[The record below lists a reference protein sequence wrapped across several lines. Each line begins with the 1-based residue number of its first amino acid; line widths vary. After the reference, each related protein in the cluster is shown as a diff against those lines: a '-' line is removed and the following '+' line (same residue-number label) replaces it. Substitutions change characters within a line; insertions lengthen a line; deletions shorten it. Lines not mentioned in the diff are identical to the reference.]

1 MTRFRST
8 AYCNGHIDI
17 DKELFLWSVIE
28 GRRDFALLFWSRG
41 KNKICAALIAALIYR
56 KRARRDNDASYN
68 ESADEFENLAV
79 QILDKFYQSSEH
91 ACTQAIIREI
101 PAFGNV
107 TWLQVAVAAEA
118 KQFIAQRAVQDVL
131 NNIWY
136 GCIDHHRVLNFTIV
150 FSTINLWYSGFLPYE
165 KELVATNDDI
175 SFVENRTSSKQKLSK
190 ESHEKRRL
198 LNRKKDIVSMQL
210 LQVSTDG
217 SNSPVDFVDV
227 GCWENTRTKVSDYFV
242 NIKTFLSAPYVKYLY
257 NLYFHV
263 LFLLL
268 FSYVILC
275 DFFPLYNFPMDKC
288 GVFTVPANR
297 NISVTD
303 NDSDQMAGSRNNSSR
318 KSIPYGFQQRSRP
331 ADSEILLAI
340 WVMTLL
346 FEEIRQLFS
355 TEAQSKR
362 NAITAYFKIFWN
374 KLDVLAIVLFF
385 IGFTLRF
392 VPISECFCAARI
404 VLSVD
409 LTIWFMRS
417 LDIFAAVKRL
427 GPKLVMIGEMVH
439 DLKFFMLMLIVFIL
453 AFGVSSY
460 SLIYGVQKF
469 SWHLPREIV
478 NLAYWQ
484 IFGELNALETF
495 EHNYKANGYAAFILL
510 VAYMAVVSILLVNL
524 LIAMFSNTFDR
535 LQTDTDRI
543 WKFQRYSLV
552 CEYLSRPS
560 LPPPLILV
568 SHFWRF
574 ILYTSARCIRSQ
586 CIQNKYREHSSRT
599 KYKKRLNEK
608 LTSIIEIAED
618 ALGDEVFYNHLKE
631 GRKLVDEVDLDEE
644 RVNSPHDTMFAKIR
658 TLENRIQ
665 TMNNQQAHMFEYLE
679 CLMDGLKSIGGD
691 RIRTPEGRRFDPDEA
706 LNNSQVDDDILLN
719 SYHYAGYHSI

>member
-1 MTRFRST
+1 MTRFRSA
-8 AYCNGHIDI
+8 AYCNGNIDI
-17 DKELFLWSVIE
+17 DKELFLWSVTE

-101 PAFGNV
+101 PAFGNI

-136 GCIDHHRVLNFTIV
+136 GCIDHRVRDFTIV
-150 FSTINLWYSGFLPYE
+150 FSTVNLWFSGFLPYE

-175 SFVENRTSSKQKLSK
+175 PFVENRTSSKQKLSK
-190 ESHEKRRL
+190 ESHEKKRL
-198 LNRKKDIVSMQL
+198 LNRKEDIISMKL
-210 LQVSTDG
+210 LQVSTG
-217 SNSPVDFVDV
+217 GYNSSVDFVDV
-227 GCWENTRTKVSDYFV
+227 GCWENTRTKVSQYFF
-242 NIKTFLSAPYVKYLY
+242 NIKTFMSAPYVKYLY

-275 DFFPLYNFPMDKC
+275 DFFPLYNFPTDKC
-288 GVFTVPANR
+288 GVFNVPVNR
-297 NISVTD
+297 NTSVTD

-318 KSIPYGFQQRSRP
+318 KSIPYGSQQRSRP
-331 ADSEILLAI
+331 ADSEIVLAI
-340 WVMTLL
+340 WVITLL

-385 IGFTLRF
+385 IGFALRF

-560 LPPPLILV
+560 LPPPLIIV

-586 CIQNKYREHSSRT
+586 CIQDKYKDHSSRT

-665 TMNNQQAHMFEYLE
+665 TMSNQQAHMFEYLE

-706 LNNSQVDDDILLN
+706 LNHSQVDDEMLLN